1 MWLPLGPA
9 AASWHED
16 GLMNVQA
23 RHADRLRHSEEI
35 RKRHFTLSGQQISLV
50 GCFWYWTCDHHFEKR
65 LLCAFCFL
73 CNQPEDPNHCDQ
85 HHEQWRI
92 PPPPPHSPQ
101 LEHTETIC
109 FSATSSQKNNPCI
122 QISIHWGQTQRQK
135 NKIKETNSLHKCD
148 SKSLLTWLAFPSSNS
163 HAAVYLV
170 RYSIV
175 KL

>member
-1 MWLPLGPA
+1 MTRRWTHECTGSSRWQASAQRGNPQKTLYTFWATDQSCWMLLILNLWSPFREKTPL
-9 AASWHED
+9 
-16 GLMNVQA
+16 
-23 RHADRLRHSEEI
+23 
-35 RKRHFTLSGQQISLV
+35 
-50 GCFWYWTCDHHFEKR
+50 
-65 LLCAFCFL
+65 CFL
-73 CNQPEDPNHCDQ
+73 LSLQPA
-85 HHEQWRI
+85 WRPKPLRSTSWTMKN